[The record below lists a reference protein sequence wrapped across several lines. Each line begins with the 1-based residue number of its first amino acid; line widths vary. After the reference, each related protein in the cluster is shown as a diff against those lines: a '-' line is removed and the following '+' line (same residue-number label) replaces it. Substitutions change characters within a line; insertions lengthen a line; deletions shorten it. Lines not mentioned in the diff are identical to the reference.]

1 MKEIKKKMAGL
12 LFAVSNP
19 NSSMDSAMFKVEQI
33 LDVEI
38 GRERGEKCE
47 CIYLFKSPAVNCDKC
62 KGTGTI
68 RSPVTI
74 RDAIE
79 EYLKWK

>member
-1 MKEIKKKMAGL
+1 MKEVKKKMAGL
-12 LFAVSNP
+12 LFAVSDP
-19 NSSMDSAMFKVEQI
+19 NSSMDSGMFKVEQI
-33 LDVEI
+33 LNVEI
-38 GRERGEKCE
+38 GKERGEKCE
-47 CIYLFKSPAVNCDKC
+47 CVYLFKSPAVKCDKC

-68 RSPVTI
+68 SIPVTI